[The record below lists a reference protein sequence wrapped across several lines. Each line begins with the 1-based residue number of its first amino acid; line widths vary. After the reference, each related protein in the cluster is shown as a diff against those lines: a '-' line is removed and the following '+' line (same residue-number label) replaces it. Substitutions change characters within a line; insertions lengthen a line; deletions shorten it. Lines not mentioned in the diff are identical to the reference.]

1 MTILR
6 RAAVAGLMTLVLGG
20 AAAPAA
26 TASQTVAPEPATG
39 ITKIWHVTVQCH
51 IVRISDNHVVGYE
64 RADGSGNTK
73 TKALNNAKRNVP
85 VPEGHRK
92 RHCDAKRWW

>member
-1 MTILR
+1 ML
-6 RAAVAGLMTLVLGG
+6 LVLGG
-20 AAAPAA
+20 VAAPAA
-26 TASQTVAPEPATG
+26 TASQQAVPEPDVG
-39 ITKIWHVTVQCH
+39 ISKTWHVTVQCH
-51 IVRISDNHVVGYE
+51 IVRISDNNVVGYE